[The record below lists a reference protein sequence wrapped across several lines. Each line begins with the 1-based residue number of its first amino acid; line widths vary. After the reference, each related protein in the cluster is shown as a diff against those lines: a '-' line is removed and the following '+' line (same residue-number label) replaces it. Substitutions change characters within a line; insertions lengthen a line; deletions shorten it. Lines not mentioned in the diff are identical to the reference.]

1 MGNCYS
7 CKSDYKN
14 FGSNWTDGQI
24 CKVRLIAQ
32 YNKEL
37 FYIGKAKDTLKNSS
51 MMGITLENS
60 NMLMLRIV
68 KYPSWFLLMFEG
80 FNHDRLLS
88 VIRLRPTL
96 STRIPWSITAI
107 INDKKLI
114 YETGNHLN
122 KINKYIDKLI
132 YVPTDLKKVI
142 LTYIVINL
150 DLFRIIY

>member
-1 MGNCYS
+1 MGNFRS

-14 FGSNWTDGQI
+14 FGSNWIDGQI

-37 FYIGKAKDTLKNSS
+37 FYIGKDKDTLKNSS
-51 MMGITLENS
+51 MMGFTLENS

-80 FNHDRLLS
+80 FNHDRLLY